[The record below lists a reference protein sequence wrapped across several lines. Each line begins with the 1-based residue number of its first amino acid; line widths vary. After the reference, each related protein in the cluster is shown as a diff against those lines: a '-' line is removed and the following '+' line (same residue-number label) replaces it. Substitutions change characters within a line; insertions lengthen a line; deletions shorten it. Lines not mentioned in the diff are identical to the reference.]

1 MSYISKVKAA
11 RNARVHKQVPE
22 HYKTPKRSKVKGV
35 VEFFE
40 AKGIALNTE
49 AKEDIFKTMGIESVS
64 SGYSILAGSCR
75 TYHNDPETGELRGR
89 KHIITGAQV
98 AEADK
103 ILEEATADDE
113 GMSWKTVGAEINTEA
128 K

>member
-1 MSYISKVKAA
+1 MNQIQAA
-11 RNARVHKQVPE
+11 RRKRVHKQVPE

-40 AKGIALNTE
+40 KKGITLNTE
-49 AKEDIFKTMGIESVS
+49 AKEDIFTTMGVESLS
-64 SGYSILAGSCR
+64 TGYSILAGSCR
-75 TYHNDPETGELRGR
+75 TYHNDSETGELRGR
-89 KHIITGAQV
+89 KSIITGAQV
-98 AEADK
+98 AETDK
-103 ILEEATADDE
+103 ILEEVTADDE